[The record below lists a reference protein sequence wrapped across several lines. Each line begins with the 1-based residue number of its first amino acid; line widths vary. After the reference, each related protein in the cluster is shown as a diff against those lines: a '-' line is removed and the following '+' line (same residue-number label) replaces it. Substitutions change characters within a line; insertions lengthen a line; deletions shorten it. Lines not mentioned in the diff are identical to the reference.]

1 MRSDG
6 RISTGNGSRLDDA
19 VIRAGDHGRVLLRSL
34 ACPAGKH
41 MQRRRDMMTRTLYP
55 RSTRTVVLVLLA
67 TVLASC
73 FKWSREP
80 TAPATAAREHEG
92 SAMRLT
98 LADGRQVVLR
108 GTRLDGDSIRGR
120 YETGRLLRAV
130 AVADVTAVELH
141 RFDAARSLVAVG
153 AGVAI
158 LAVIASLE
166 NELRPPPPETTF
178 SCPLVYAWDGRAW
191 VLESGTFGGAIAP
204 ALARAETDALE
215 HAVVEDGYVR
225 LRVANE
231 LPETDH
237 VDAVNILAVD
247 HDPDVSVVPGPAG
260 LHTAGRLHGPAS
272 AADAEGRDVLA
283 LVERRDGRGWES
295 ALRFRDADDVR
306 DGVVLSFP
314 RESGARTARL
324 VVDGRTTPWAS
335 YLMAR
340 YLEAHGD
347 GLDAWYASLGADG
360 IRAAAM
366 RGILARDAF
375 LRVSVLTGSGWQVR
389 AHAWDAPPEL
399 VRRQA
404 MILDLRDVEGDTI
417 QVRLDAPPSFWSID
431 HVAIAY
437 GDDRPVNVRRI
448 EPEPAAGGDG
458 KGATTLLARRDGRHL
473 VMERG
478 DAVELAFPVPAVT
491 RGLSRTYLVEAS
503 GWYRIHVDAA
513 GPPRRDILTRVE
525 QEPGGI
531 ARLSNALMNAGLLRR
546 AAGLSGGADGE
557 VRP

>member
-1 MRSDG
+1 M
-6 RISTGNGSRLDDA
+6 IN
-19 VIRAGDHGRVLLRSL
+19 
-34 ACPAGKH
+34 
-41 MQRRRDMMTRTLYP
+41 RTLYL
-55 RSTRTVVLVLLA
+55 RSTWAVAPVLLA
-67 TVLASC
+67 VVLGSC

-80 TAPATAAREHEG
+80 TVPAMAVQEHEG
-92 SAMRLT
+92 SVMRLT

-108 GTRLDGDSIRGR
+108 GTQLDGDSIRGR
-120 YETGRLLRAV
+120 YETGRVFRAV

-141 RFDAARSLVAVG
+141 RFDTARSLLAVG

-158 LAVIASLE
+158 LAVIASLQ
-166 NELRPPPPETTF
+166 NEPRPPPPETTF
-178 SCPLVYAWDGRAW
+178 SCPLVYAWDGRGW

-204 ALARAETDALE
+204 ALARAETDPLQ
-215 HAVVEDGYVR
+215 HAVVEDGFVR

-247 HDPDVSVVPGPAG
+247 HDPDVSVIPGPAG
-260 LHTAGRLHGPAS
+260 LHTVGRLHVPVS
-272 AADAEGRDVLA
+272 AADADGRDVLA
-283 LVERRDGRGWES
+283 LVEKRDGRGWES
-295 ALRFRDADDVR
+295 ALRLRDAGDVR

-314 RESGARTARL
+314 RDPAARAARL

-340 YLEAHGD
+340 YLAAHGD
-347 GLDAWYASLGADG
+347 SLDAWYASLGADPV
-360 IRAAAM
+360 RAAAM
-366 RGILARDAF
+366 RGVLARDAF
-375 LRVSVLTGSGWQVR
+375 LRVSVLTRSGWQTR

-404 MILDLRDVEGDTI
+404 MVLDLSDVEGDI
-417 QVRLDAPPSFWSID
+417 IHVRLDAPPSFWSID

-437 GDDRPVNVRRI
+437 GDDRPVNVQRI
-448 EPEPAAGGDG
+448 EPEPAAGGDVT
-458 KGATTLLARRDGRHL
+458 GATTLLARRDGRHL

-478 DAVELAFPVPAVT
+478 DAVELAFRVPAEP

-503 GWYRIHVDAA
+503 GWYRVHVDAA

-525 QEPGGI
+525 GEPDGI
-531 ARLSNALMNAGLLRR
+531 ARLSIALLNAGLLRLG
-546 AAGLSGGADGE
+546 AEHAGDMHGGE